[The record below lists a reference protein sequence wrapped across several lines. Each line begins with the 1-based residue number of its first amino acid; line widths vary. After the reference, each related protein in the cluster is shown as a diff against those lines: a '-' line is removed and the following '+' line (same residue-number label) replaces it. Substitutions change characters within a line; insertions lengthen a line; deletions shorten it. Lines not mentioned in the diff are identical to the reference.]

1 MGTWRVIALLGAAVL
16 AGAAAVAWRAGTWV
30 VLLPALA
37 AVGVLAAAALAVDYF
52 GLFRRRED
60 WAGIA
65 DDPRAAWLRSRAHAT
80 RFRGL
85 KQGGSPRTPRTARS
99 LLLSLAE
106 CDRLCDAGE
115 VVDFLGAD
123 AVFARVGADST
134 ADAMRA
140 VALAELGRL
149 DEARKLAGKLFAA
162 RRCARRPVVRFAWA
176 RVAELDRRPQQ
187 ALDQVDD
194 RLLRRSPRALRR
206 DLQFL
211 RARALVRVGRSEA
224 AADSLR
230 SHIDIGG
237 RRDVERFAERSRE
250 RGDAGVA
257 LAAARALSAA
267 APYR

>member
-1 MGTWRVIALLGAAVL
+1 MGTWRVVALTGAAVL
-16 AGAAAVAWRAGTWV
+16 AGAVAVALQAGTWI

-37 AVGVLAAAALAVDYF
+37 AVGVLAGAAVAVDYF
-52 GLFRRRED
+52 GMLRRQED
-60 WAGIA
+60 WSGTA
-65 DDPRAAWLRSRAHAT
+65 DDPRAAWLRSRAYAT

-85 KQGGSPRTPRTARS
+85 KQGGSPRTSRIARS

-123 AVFARVGADST
+123 AVFARVGTDPT

-187 ALDQVDD
+187 ALELVDD
-194 RLLRRSPRALRR
+194 RLLLHSPRALRR

-224 AADSLR
+224 ACDSLR
-230 SHIDIGG
+230 AHIDTGG

-250 RGDAGVA
+250 QGDAGAA
-257 LAAARALSAA
+257 LAASHALSAA